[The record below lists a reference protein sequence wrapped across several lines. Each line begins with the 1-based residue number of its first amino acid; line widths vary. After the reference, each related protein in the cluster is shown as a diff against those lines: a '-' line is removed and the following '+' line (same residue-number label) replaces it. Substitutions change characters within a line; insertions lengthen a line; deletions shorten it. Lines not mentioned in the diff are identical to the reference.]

1 MSVGVWAGLA
11 SSGGLILFP
20 SNDSLWQN
28 SPKSSQLSPTP
39 PTHNAVKLCEKKI
52 FSLLPFLLLLMSS
65 PKSFFFLLRWPQTNP
80 GDHHRGWET
89 VWLSPY
95 SVERPFIC
103 SDHPVH
109 PEMES
114 CESHFR
120 FPRLQIA
127 SRNESESYF
136 FAQNWALIL
145 LNSSI

>member
-11 SSGGLILFP
+11 SSGGLILSP

-28 SPKSSQLSPTP
+28 SPKSQLSPTL
-39 PTHNAVKLCEKKI
+39 PTHNAVKLCEKKSSH
-52 FSLLPFLLLLMSS
+52 FYPCLLSWCLLLNL
-65 PKSFFFLLRWPQTNP
+65 FFLLRWPQTNP
-80 GDHHRGWET
+80 GDHHRGWER
-89 VWLSPY
+89 VRLSPY

-120 FPRLQIA
+120 FPWLQIA

-136 FAQNWALIL
+136 FAQNWAFIL